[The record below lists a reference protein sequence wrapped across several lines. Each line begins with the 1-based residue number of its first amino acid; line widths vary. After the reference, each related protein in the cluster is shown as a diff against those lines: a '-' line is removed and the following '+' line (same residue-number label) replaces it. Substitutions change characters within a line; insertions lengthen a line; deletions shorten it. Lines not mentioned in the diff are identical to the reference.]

1 VSARAPIRPDARGLE
16 VVFWEGV
23 QRERVLLQRCTR
35 CRQARHP
42 PSELC
47 GTCGSESFEWEQA
60 SGAGVIH
67 SFTTVYHAVHPA
79 VAAWVPYT
87 LLLVELAEG
96 PRLVGRLLDGAMPA
110 VEAPVRL
117 AFDRYSDLLI
127 PAFRPADADGPR
139 GRQRPVGVAREQTTQ
154 HPALR

>member
-16 VVFWEGV
+16 AVFWEGV
-23 QRERVLLQRCTR
+23 QREQVLLQRCAR

-47 GTCGSESFEWEQA
+47 GTCGSERFEWEQA

-67 SFTTVYHAVHPA
+67 SFTIVHHAVHPA

-96 PRLVGRLLDGAMPA
+96 PRLVGRLLDGAVPA
-110 VEAPVRL
+110 IEAPVRL
-117 AFDRYSDLLI
+117 GFDRYSDLLI
-127 PAFRPADADGPR
+127 PAFSLADVDGPR
-139 GRQRPVGVAREQTTQ
+139 GRGRPDGVAREQTRRCDA
-154 HPALR
+154 PR